1 MENSELIENA
11 AAETKEDTGL
21 HAAEESTN
29 VDEDQ
34 SADVALTEEP
44 ENADLANIA
53 DEPDDVENEK
63 LEPVSDNV
71 DLAEEE
77 PEHVDLANIADEP
90 NVSVEPIDPV
100 LELNVSVDKGSDDFV
115 DVQPKAALE
124 DMAEPVVLQNPIDK
138 VEELRDPSP
147 DLKLFLVSEDGRA
160 SVRLNPADAESL
172 QQYVKEDYSSGL
184 ANVEETDR
192 ERDIDP
198 ISNPRQYHEMY
209 VDQRTGKW
217 TAKRQSL
224 ADQALAKEEE
234 LEDIRRQMR
243 ASRSLDK
250 FESIDS
256 LEVKSNRT
264 MNRVE
269 SLEVISSRD
278 QMNQQS
284 SRSLSP
290 RASTSPRRSRSKS
303 PLIQRLSAKFEKPK
317 VTDSWNQEKA
327 I

>member
-1 MENSELIENA
+1 LENSELIANA

-34 SADVALTEEP
+34 SAYVALTEEP

-63 LEPVSDNV
+63 LEPVSVNF

-77 PEHVDLANIADEP
+77 PEHA
-90 NVSVEPIDPV
+90 IDPV
-100 LELNVSVDKGSDDFV
+100 LELNVSVDKVSDDFV

-198 ISNPRQYHEMY
+198 DSISNPRQYHEMY

-217 TAKRQSL
+217 TAKRQNL
-224 ADQALAKEEE
+224 AEQALAKEEE

-243 ASRSLDK
+243 ASRSLEK

-256 LEVKSNRT
+256 LEVNSNRT

-269 SLEVISSRD
+269 SLEVAASRD

-290 RASTSPRRSRSKS
+290 QASTSPRRSRSKS
-303 PLIQRLSAKFEKPK
+303 PLIQRLSAHFEKPK
-317 VTDSWNQEKA
+317 ITDSWDQEKA